1 LPASS
6 KSQRQ
11 WKHKDSSDW
20 ETIYIR
26 LHRRHEI
33 PAMFIRLPR
42 GPPVMSEMLYRGKV
56 KQVWS
61 TDDSDLIE
69 FRYTDQISVFDQ
81 IIPSLIPRKG
91 ESLNR
96 TSCYW
101 FDLVNQRGI
110 CDTHVIEMNAPDRLI
125 ARRFDVVREPGAIDR
140 SRENVFVPLEVI
152 CRHYL
157 AGTAW
162 RRFKR
167 GDLTPEQL
175 GFQDSSQVH
184 EGVKLPEPFLE
195 VSTKFEAFDRNLERE
210 EALEISNLRPE
221 ELDDILGIVLEI
233 DNLIQEEVG
242 KRGLIHVDGK
252 KEFALGPGR
261 VPVLVDSFGTL
272 DEDRWWDLEAFEEG
286 RIVQLSKEAVRQHYI
301 STGHHA
307 ELKVARDSGSDEPPI
322 PQLPQ
327 PIIDETAFLYASM
340 YERLTGQ
347 TF

>member
-1 LPASS
+1 MN
-6 KSQRQ
+6 
-11 WKHKDSSDW
+11 
-20 ETIYIR
+20 E
-26 LHRRHEI
+26 
-33 PAMFIRLPR
+33 
-42 GPPVMSEMLYRGKV
+42 
-56 KQVWS
+56 
-61 TDDSDLIE
+61 
-69 FRYTDQISVFDQ
+69 
-81 IIPSLIPRKG
+81 
-91 ESLNR
+91 
-96 TSCYW
+96 
-101 FDLVNQRGI
+101 RGI
-110 CDTHVIEMNAPDRLI
+110 CDTHVVEMNAPDRLI

-175 GFQDSSQVH
+175 GFQNSSQVH

-221 ELDDILGIVLEI
+221 ELDDILAIVLEI
-233 DNLIQEEVG
+233 DNLIQDEVG

-307 ELKVARDSGSDEPPI
+307 ELKVARDSGSNEPPI
-322 PQLPQ
+322 PPLPQ
-327 PIIDETAFLYASM
+327 SVIDETAFLYASM